1 MAVLGMNTKKYI
13 FLILLA
19 MEISFYSFAQ
29 DYESNI
35 FDFVIKGYGDSFI
48 TKKEI
53 YGSDILSQFGG
64 IINITI
70 GKNFANQEYLK
81 IEFASIYVELYEA
94 EYIRIYKNKSITNDT
109 FKAFRVRSITA
120 KENIYYLFGI
130 RVGMTYD
137 EFTGIFG
144 EVGNKYEKLLF
155 DWETPVSR
163 LSDVD
168 QLVMLLYGEY
178 MKYARIQFMGNRISR
193 ILWVL

>member
-1 MAVLGMNTKKYI
+1 MNTNKHI
-13 FLILLA
+13 FLIFLLI
-19 MEISFYSFAQ
+19 EISFYSFAQDAQ

-35 FDFVIKGYGDSFI
+35 FDFVVKGYGDSFI
-48 TKKEI
+48 AKKEV

-64 IINITI
+64 IINITVD
-70 GKNFANQEYLK
+70 KNISNQEYLK
-81 IEFASIYVELYEA
+81 IEFDSIYIELYEA
-94 EYIRIYKNKSITNDT
+94 EYIRIYKNKNITNDT
-109 FKAFRVRSITA
+109 FKFFRIRSITA

-130 RVGMTYD
+130 RIGMTFD

-144 EVGNKYEKLLF
+144 QVGDNYAKLLF

-178 MKYARIQFMGNRISR
+178 MKYARIQFMGNRIIR
-193 ILWVL
+193 ILWAL

>member
-1 MAVLGMNTKKYI
+1 MNTNKHI
-13 FLILLA
+13 FLIFLLI
-19 MEISFYSFAQ
+19 EISFYSFAQDAQ

-35 FDFVIKGYGDSFI
+35 FDFVVKGYGDSFI
-48 TKKEI
+48 TKKEV

-64 IINITI
+64 IINITVD
-70 GKNFANQEYLK
+70 KNISSQEYLK
-81 IEFASIYVELYEA
+81 IEFDSIYIELYEA
-94 EYIRIYKNKSITNDT
+94 EYIRIYKNKNITNDT
-109 FKAFRVRSITA
+109 FKFFRIRSITA

-130 RVGMTYD
+130 RIGMTFD

-144 EVGNKYEKLLF
+144 QVGDNYAKLLF

-178 MKYARIQFMGNRISR
+178 MKYARIQFMGNRIIR
-193 ILWVL
+193 ILWAL